1 MSGALLDGASLGDV
15 ISSGWLIVI
24 VVGCSSVIDVEMVGA
39 RNSGALVGTVALLL
53 TAVAGDVIEKSSVS
67 SRSCLHKSHP
77 FSCCWVVGGSVV
89 PVASGVVVQWDW
101 CPVAVEHGDGAVQVF
116 GVSVGS
122 HGTIIV

>member
-1 MSGALLDGASLGDV
+1 MVQWWLRKFGKGHLGGDGVAKVPMSELNVSGALLDGASLGDV

-89 PVASGVVVQWDW
+89 PIASGVVV
-101 CPVAVEHGDGAVQVF
+101 
-116 GVSVGS
+116 
-122 HGTIIV
+122 

>member
-1 MSGALLDGASLGDV
+1 MSELNVSGALLDGASLGDV

-53 TAVAGDVIEKSSVS
+53 TAVAGDVVKKLSVS

-77 FSCCWVVGGSVV
+77 FSCRWVVGGSVV
-89 PVASGVVVQWDW
+89 PVASGVVVQWD
-101 CPVAVEHGDGAVQVF
+101 
-116 GVSVGS
+116 
-122 HGTIIV
+122 